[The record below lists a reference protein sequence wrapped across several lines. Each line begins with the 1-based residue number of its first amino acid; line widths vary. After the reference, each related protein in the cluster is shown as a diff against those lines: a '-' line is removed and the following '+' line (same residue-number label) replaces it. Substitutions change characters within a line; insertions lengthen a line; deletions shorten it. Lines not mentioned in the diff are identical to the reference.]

1 MISPFFLLTLHYPI
15 FMFVSTH
22 SPACPPPPPP
32 LPPWLGPGC
41 CGFSESKFTVLIKL
55 CRSGLDSGKRRRLDS
70 TSINGVESLS
80 TNRRRAPSIASPS
93 LCDKSLS
100 DASSD
105 RRLKVEEPPSCRSV
119 VRRYGV
125 TLFSCFLRPRP
136 QLALRMSAKKKIVLR
151 WFMLNGRRKNGFIAL
166 ASRFYIPPPSLLSY
180 CIAHRVAR

>member
-1 MISPFFLLTLHYPI
+1 
-15 FMFVSTH
+15 MFVSTH

-70 TSINGVESLS
+70 TSINGEESLS
-80 TNRRRAPSIASPS
+80 TNRRRAPSIAPS

-105 RRLKVEEPPSCRSV
+105 RRLKVEEPPSCLSV

-166 ASRFYIPPPSLLSY
+166 RFFVFIPLPPPSPPLLLHCPS
-180 CIAHRVAR
+180 RSQVAR